1 VPESRVLKI
10 TEANRQRQTDL
21 QMTYA
26 KKDAKKA
33 AVQAKDKG
41 ADGAAVKPKR
51 PRDPTVDRVRP
62 HVCVV

>member
-1 VPESRVLKI
+1 
-10 TEANRQRQTDL
+10 
-21 QMTYA
+21 MTYA